1 MAIRRDVVFG
11 SLPAMRSICA
21 PDHLYATRRI
31 PPSRPR
37 AALRGDGAEEGH
49 HGPYQEPAGA
59 AMLCGT
65 AVTTSVVD
73 ADRHAEEGPG
83 TLVQQD
89 HASKTPETVG
99 P

>member
-1 MAIRRDVVFG
+1 
-11 SLPAMRSICA
+11 
-21 PDHLYATRRI
+21 
-31 PPSRPR
+31 
-37 AALRGDGAEEGH
+37 
-49 HGPYQEPAGA
+49 
-59 AMLCGT
+59 LCGT